1 MKAEKKWCVRARCS
15 RPRIQN
21 EPNRA
26 VGGLAGAA
34 DGRSFA
40 TTGRMSGQG
49 DVLDVGE
56 RCASCSQLDF
66 LPIVCCNRPF
76 CRECI
81 SLHRLSSSCSA
92 VDRSSVV
99 VCPICARGVTVK
111 AGEDPNALVEEHQR
125 RGRCDPENYARVH
138 KRKRCCAAGCR
149 EKLTTVNAYA
159 CKQCGEETCVR
170 HRMPESHSCVRA
182 RSGVVPGRGS
192 GSGFFRSIR
201 SFFGSLSLSLS
212 LSS

>member
-1 MKAEKKWCVRARCS
+1 MVSLGPPIHECPES
-15 RPRIQN
+15 RGWRQ
-21 EPNRA
+21 
-26 VGGLAGAA
+26 AGAA
-34 DGRSFA
+34 DERSFA
-40 TTGRMSGQG
+40 PTGRMSGQG
-49 DVLDVGE
+49 DVLDIGE

-66 LPIVCCNRPF
+66 LPQVCCDQPF
-76 CRECI
+76 CRDCI

-111 AGEDPNALVEEHQR
+111 AGEDPNAVVEEHQR
-125 RGRCDPENYARVH
+125 RGRGDRCDPDNFARVH
-138 KRKRCCAAGCR
+138 NRKRCCAAGCR

-170 HRMPESHSCVRA
+170 HRMPESHSCVCA
-182 RSGVVPGRGS
+182 RRGVVSGRGS
-192 GSGFFRSIR
+192 GSGSSFFRSIK